1 MTDLTPLEK
10 ELLRCVEDSLA
21 RMNDETR
28 NLSGFDAALKN
39 LQHDFTRF
47 ASEQKNSTE
56 ARLKTLEEGQ
66 KKLFDLLRSLS
77 R

>member
-10 ELLRCVEDSLA
+10 ELLRCVEDSLT

-28 NLSGFDAALKN
+28 NLGGFDTALKN
-39 LQHDFTRF
+39 LQHDFTNF

-56 ARLKTLEEGQ
+56 MRLKALEDEQ
-66 KKLFDLLRSLS
+66 VKLFDLLRNLS

>member
-10 ELLRCVEDSLA
+10 ELLRCVEDSLT
-21 RMNDETR
+21 RMNDEAR
-28 NLSGFDAALKN
+28 NLSGFNTALKN
-39 LQHDFTRF
+39 MQRDFMSF

-56 ARLKTLEEGQ
+56 MRLKALEDGQ
-66 KKLFDLLRSLS
+66 VKLFDLLRSLS

>member
-10 ELLRCVEDSLA
+10 ELLRCVEDSLT

-28 NLSGFDAALKN
+28 NLSGFDTALKN
-39 LQHDFTRF
+39 LQRDFMSF
-47 ASEQKNSTE
+47 ASEQRSSTE
-56 ARLKTLEEGQ
+56 TRLKALEDEQ
-66 KKLFDLLRSLS
+66 VKLFDLLRNLS